1 MQSIKNI
8 RTYGLLAVLFIYSV
22 QVVANEDVADSP
34 QHNFPVAEQQSSSK
48 IMNKRD
54 NYLSERGWQ
63 LGNNSRDDGSSF
75 YISWGQADIAAGQQD
90 LAFPDAR
97 VAAFEQALLDAKGQ
111 FVTSR
116 AEQVASE
123 SISEIYTDDRPVD
136 PGSLSDDRSR
146 IEVLTEKLLAA
157 GESKLD
163 DFLRENGIDPADL
176 SKQEKR
182 VQAKSEFQKTVTR
195 KAIDSVVGFRPLTT
209 FEDGGAVGVV
219 GVYSSKQEALA
230 RSIRNQTVV
239 AQPDRAGPGT
249 VQEILD
255 KSLTKDSDY
264 IFQHG
269 VRLLYDNKGNPWLV
283 GFAQAGVKATKQ
295 ASRLKLNMLMRG
307 IRQAASDL
315 ARAQMAEFLQGT
327 VSYDSSTALLSSAE
341 IAEISQAGKKQ
352 VNTSINV
359 GKLIQTKI
367 RQNAKVSMEGLTTL
381 KHWTANHPDT
391 GHLIVGEVVA
401 WSPVTLASVRS
412 STAGG
417 TSQQQG
423 SQGKKGKAAA
433 VPIRSGADFESN
445 ASF

>member
-264 IFQHG
+264 I
-269 VRLLYDNKGNPWLV
+269 
-283 GFAQAGVKATKQ
+283 AQAGVKATKQ

-307 IRQAASDL
+307 SRQAASDL

-327 VSYDSSTALLSSAE
+327 VSYDSSTTLLSSAE

>member
-1 MQSIKNI
+1 MHIKNI
-8 RTYGLLAVLFIYSV
+8 RTYIIFAVFSGLSV
-22 QVVANEDVADSP
+22 QLQANENVADSP

-48 IMNKRD
+48 LMKKRND
-54 NYLSERGWQ
+54 YLSERGWQ
-63 LGNNSRDDGSSF
+63 LGSNARDDGSSF

-136 PGSLSDDRSR
+136 PNSLSDERSVMAV
-146 IEVLTEKLLAA
+146 ITEKLLAV
-157 GESKLD
+157 GEAKLD
-163 DFLRENGIDPADL
+163 EFLRENGIDPAGL

-182 VQAKSEFQKTVTR
+182 IQAKNEFQKTVTR
-195 KAIDSVVGFRPLTT
+195 KAMDSVVGFRPLTT
-209 FEDGGAVGVV
+209 FEDGGSVGVV
-219 GVYSSKQEALA
+219 AVYSPKQEALA
-230 RSIRNQTVV
+230 RSIRNQSVV
-239 AQPDRAGPGT
+239 AQPSLAGPGT

-255 KSLTKDSDY
+255 GSLTKDSDY

-295 ASRLKLNMLMRG
+295 ASRLKLNMLIKG
-307 IRQAASDL
+307 SRQAAADL

-327 VSYDSSTALLSSAE
+327 VSYDSSTTLLSSAE
-341 IAEISQAGKKQ
+341 IAEISQADKTQ
-352 VNTSINV
+352 VNTTTNV
-359 GKLIQTKI
+359 GKLVQTKI

-381 KHWTANHPDT
+381 KNWSANHPDT

-401 WSPVTLASVRS
+401 WSPMTLASVRS
-412 STAGG
+412 SAAEINTTA
-417 TSQQQG
+417 QQG
-423 SQGKKGKAAA
+423 SQGNKKGAA
-433 VPIRSGADFESN
+433 VPVRSGADFESN